1 MPHVPTA
8 GRVLR
13 VAVLLALG
21 AMPAA
26 AQDKMVKANWEL
38 AEKFSPTNLRSR
50 VYTSAVNPH
59 WLGQSDSLC
68 YDWKDHNGSTFYLV
82 VPTTKTKKPL
92 FDQVKLAS
100 QLSDL
105 SHHAHDP
112 HNLPFNSVTFS
123 KDRKTFTFTADS
135 ARWEWDVATEALKR
149 IGPVGRGRGAG
160 AGGGAAGGPGAGAD
174 SVNTCGG
181 NAGGGRAGGG
191 GGGGGQFG
199 GGRGGDFRN
208 YSPDSSMFAF
218 AREH

>member
-1 MPHVPTA
+1 
-8 GRVLR
+8 
-13 VAVLLALG
+13 
-21 AMPAA
+21 
-26 AQDKMVKANWEL
+26 
-38 AEKFSPTNLRSR
+38 
-50 VYTSAVNPH
+50 VNPH

-68 YDWKDHNGSTFYLV
+68 YDWKDHGGSTFYLV

-112 HNLPFNSVTFS
+112 QNLPFTSIRFS
-123 KDRKTFTFTADS
+123 TDRKTFTFNADS
-135 ARWEWDVATEALKR
+135 SRWEWDVRGETLKLL
-149 IGPVGRGRGAG
+149 GPAVGGADSAGRGGRGG
-160 AGGGAAGGPGAGAD
+160 RGQGGGAAAAQPD
-174 SVNTCGG
+174 TVNTCGG
-181 NAGGGRAGGG
+181 NACGGRAGG

-218 AREH
+218 AREHNLFSRRRWRRRTPSSSPRTA